1 MGCASSAP
9 PKTMQPMPAF
19 KMNIKTQ
26 GIQSQRNASQHGIDF
41 MAAQTQ
47 VESPKSER
55 AYPED
60 SWQVREV
67 PPGFPGGKLPPD
79 RQLHYKHMNKLNK
92 FLKGIQQSPL
102 NLAED
107 VARKRRASKNRTSR
121 NSQNSRSSRSSRS
134 GQDLCD
140 SPGSDVSDVSDVT
153 VVVTL

>member
-41 MAAQTQ
+41 MAGQTQ
-47 VESPKSER
+47 VESPNNER

-67 PPGFPGGKLPPD
+67 PPGFPGKLPPD

-107 VARKRRASKNRTSR
+107 VDRKRRASKNRTSR
-121 NSQNSRSSRSSRS
+121 NSQSSRSSRSSRS